1 MNGRT
6 VFHTGTISGGT
17 DYATYPNRAALGIE
31 IGTQPGE
38 HLSDRVAEIEAIFAE
53 IAEDEPGFRGEVA
66 VQLDRD
72 PFLAQG
78 HERLQEVLAASMTD
92 VLGRQ
97 PIITGLNAWTDA
109 ALMQAAGIPTIL
121 IGATGGNFHAPDEW
135 LSLSEF
141 MKLCTILE
149 QAAIRF
155 LS

>member
-1 MNGRT
+1 
-6 VFHTGTISGGT
+6 
-17 DYATYPNRAALGIE
+17 
-31 IGTQPGE
+31 
-38 HLSDRVAEIEAIFAE
+38 
-53 IAEDEPGFRGEVA
+53 
-66 VQLDRD
+66 
-72 PFLAQG
+72 
-78 HERLQEVLAASMTD
+78 MTD

-141 MKLCTILE
+141 MKLCAILE